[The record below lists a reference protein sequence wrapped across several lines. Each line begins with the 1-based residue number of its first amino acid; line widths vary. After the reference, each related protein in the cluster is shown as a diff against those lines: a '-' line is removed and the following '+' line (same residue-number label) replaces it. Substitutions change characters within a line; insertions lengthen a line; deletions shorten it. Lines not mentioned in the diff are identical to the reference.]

1 MFRQRLAVRFQVLR
15 DSTRERFHNFV
26 HSRCCSLE
34 QQRFL
39 WTACSSRHRDIALF
53 DRCTRCDERANR
65 VIRFASFGWRI
76 DAYLQ
81 SIAEVADRHHA
92 GKSTHP
98 WYGSAQLD
106 PGAVL
111 ADVRRHVIHYLLRP
125 TAGTT
130 WIGFKEVR
138 YEPGHFGSY
147 DELLQH
153 LIFLGRLFP
162 GLRYVIN
169 VREPVDAARSGWWPE
184 NTDAIE
190 VLTTTRDRLLSA
202 TADLNTFFGSHR
214 AACVAYEDWVADPQV
229 LIDAYSSLGLPRDDK
244 AVRAA
249 LLERLEHGSRP
260 G

>member
-1 MFRQRLAVRFQVLR
+1 MRLRREVPKEYSFVTVVTYGRTGSTAIQASLNALPGVLVRGENYAAMRGLG
-15 DSTRERFHNFV
+15 T
-26 HSRCCSLE
+26 
-34 QQRFL
+34 
-39 WTACSSRHRDIALF
+39 
-53 DRCTRCDERANR
+53 
-65 VIRFASFGWRI
+65 
-76 DAYLQ
+76 YLQ

-106 PGAVL
+106 PSAIL
-111 ADVRRHVIHYLLRP
+111 ADIRRHVIDYLLRP
-125 TAGTT
+125 AAGTT

-138 YEPGHFGSY
+138 YEPGHFASY

-184 NTDAIE
+184 NTDALE
-190 VLTTTRDRLLSA
+190 VLTTTRDWLLSA
-202 TADLNTFFGSHR
+202 TADLNTFFGPHR
-214 AACVAYEDWVADPQV
+214 AACVAYEDWVADSQV
-229 LIDAYSSLGLPRDDK
+229 LVNAFSSLGLPRDDK
-244 AVRAA
+244 AVRAS

>member
-1 MFRQRLAVRFQVLR
+1 MRLRREVPKDYSYVTVVTYGRTGSTAIQASLNALPGVLVRGENYSAMRGL
-15 DSTRERFHNFV
+15 
-26 HSRCCSLE
+26 
-34 QQRFL
+34 
-39 WTACSSRHRDIALF
+39 
-53 DRCTRCDERANR
+53 
-65 VIRFASFGWRI
+65 G
-76 DAYLQ
+76 AYLQ

-98 WYGSAQLD
+98 WFGSAQLD

-111 ADVRRHVIHYLLRP
+111 ADIRRHVIDYVLRP
-125 TAGTT
+125 TASTK
-130 WIGFKEVR
+130 WVGFKEVR
-138 YEPGHFGSY
+138 YEPGHFASY

-153 LIFLGRLFP
+153 LVFLGKLFP

-184 NTDAIE
+184 NSDALE
-190 VLTTTRDRLLSA
+190 VLTTTRDWLISA
-202 TADLNTFFGSHR
+202 TADLNTLFGSLR

-229 LIDAYSSLGLPRDDK
+229 LVDAYSSLGLPRDDQ

>member
-1 MFRQRLAVRFQVLR
+1 MRLRREVPKEYSFVTVVTYGRTGSTAIQASLNALPGVLVRGENYSAMRGLG
-15 DSTRERFHNFV
+15 T
-26 HSRCCSLE
+26 
-34 QQRFL
+34 
-39 WTACSSRHRDIALF
+39 
-53 DRCTRCDERANR
+53 
-65 VIRFASFGWRI
+65 
-76 DAYLQ
+76 YLQ

-111 ADVRRHVIHYLLRP
+111 ADVRRHVIDYLLRP

-153 LIFLGRLFP
+153 LVFLGKLFP

>member
-1 MFRQRLAVRFQVLR
+1 MRLRRDVPKEYSYVTVVTYGRTGSTAIQASLNALPGVLVRGENYSAMRGLG
-15 DSTRERFHNFV
+15 T
-26 HSRCCSLE
+26 
-34 QQRFL
+34 
-39 WTACSSRHRDIALF
+39 
-53 DRCTRCDERANR
+53 
-65 VIRFASFGWRI
+65 
-76 DAYLQ
+76 YLQ

-98 WYGSAQLD
+98 WFGSAQLD

-111 ADVRRHVIHYLLRP
+111 ADIRRHVIDYVLRP
-125 TAGTT
+125 TASTN
-130 WIGFKEVR
+130 WVGFKEVR
-138 YEPGHFGSY
+138 YEPGHFASY

-153 LIFLGRLFP
+153 LVFLGKLFP
-162 GLRYVIN
+162 GLRYVFN

-184 NTDAIE
+184 KTDAIE

-229 LIDAYSSLGLPRDDK
+229 LIDAYSSLGLPRDDQ

-249 LLERLEHGSRP
+249 LLERLDHGSRP

>member
-1 MFRQRLAVRFQVLR
+1 MRLRREVPKEYSFVTVVTYGRTGSTAIQATLNALPGVLVRG
-15 DSTRERFHNFV
+15 ENY
-26 HSRCCSLE
+26 
-34 QQRFL
+34 
-39 WTACSSRHRDIALF
+39 AA
-53 DRCTRCDERANR
+53 
-65 VIRFASFGWRI
+65 IRGLGT
-76 DAYLQ
+76 YLQ

-106 PGAVL
+106 PSAVL
-111 ADVRRHVIHYLLRP
+111 ADIRRHVIDYLLRP
-125 TAGTT
+125 AAGTT

-138 YEPGHFGSY
+138 YEPGHFASY

-184 NTDAIE
+184 NTDALE
-190 VLTTTRDRLLSA
+190 VLTTTRDWLLSA
-202 TADLNTFFGSHR
+202 TADLNTFFGPHR
-214 AACVAYEDWVADPQV
+214 AACVAYEDWVADSQV
-229 LIDAYSSLGLPRDDK
+229 LVNAFSSLGLPRDDK
-244 AVRAA
+244 AVRAS
-249 LLERLEHGSRP
+249 LLERLEHGSRR

>member
-1 MFRQRLAVRFQVLR
+1 MRLRREVPKDYSYVTVVTYGRTGSTAIQASLNALPGVLVRGENYSAMRGL
-15 DSTRERFHNFV
+15 
-26 HSRCCSLE
+26 
-34 QQRFL
+34 
-39 WTACSSRHRDIALF
+39 
-53 DRCTRCDERANR
+53 
-65 VIRFASFGWRI
+65 G
-76 DAYLQ
+76 AYLQ

-98 WYGSAQLD
+98 WFGSAQLD

-111 ADVRRHVIHYLLRP
+111 ADIRRHVIDYVLRP
-125 TAGTT
+125 TASTK
-130 WIGFKEVR
+130 WVGFKEVR
-138 YEPGHFGSY
+138 YEPGHFASY

-153 LIFLGRLFP
+153 LVFLGKLFP

-184 NTDAIE
+184 NSDALE
-190 VLTTTRDRLLSA
+190 VLTTTRDWLMSA
-202 TADLNTFFGSHR
+202 TTDLNTLFGSLR

-229 LIDAYSSLGLPRDDK
+229 LVDAYSSLGLPRDDQ

>member
-1 MFRQRLAVRFQVLR
+1 MRLRREVPKEYSFVTVVTYGRTGSTAIQASLNALPGVLVRGENYAAMRGLG
-15 DSTRERFHNFV
+15 T
-26 HSRCCSLE
+26 
-34 QQRFL
+34 
-39 WTACSSRHRDIALF
+39 
-53 DRCTRCDERANR
+53 
-65 VIRFASFGWRI
+65 
-76 DAYLQ
+76 YLQ

-106 PGAVL
+106 PSAIL
-111 ADVRRHVIHYLLRP
+111 ADIRRHVIDYLLRP
-125 TAGTT
+125 AASTT

-138 YEPGHFGSY
+138 YEPGHFASY

-184 NTDAIE
+184 NTDALE
-190 VLTTTRDRLLSA
+190 VLTTTRDWLLSA
-202 TADLNTFFGSHR
+202 TADLNTFFGPHR
-214 AACVAYEDWVADPQV
+214 AACVAYEDWVADSQV
-229 LIDAYSSLGLPRDDK
+229 LVNAFSSLGLPRDDK
-244 AVRAA
+244 AVRAS

>member
-1 MFRQRLAVRFQVLR
+1 MRLRREVPKDYSYVTVVTYGRTGSTAIQASLNALPGVLVRGENYSAMRGL
-15 DSTRERFHNFV
+15 
-26 HSRCCSLE
+26 
-34 QQRFL
+34 
-39 WTACSSRHRDIALF
+39 
-53 DRCTRCDERANR
+53 
-65 VIRFASFGWRI
+65 G
-76 DAYLQ
+76 AYLQ

-98 WYGSAQLD
+98 WFGSAQLD

-111 ADVRRHVIHYLLRP
+111 ADIRRHVIDYVLRP
-125 TAGTT
+125 TASTK
-130 WIGFKEVR
+130 WVGFKEVR

-153 LIFLGRLFP
+153 LVFLGKLFP

-184 NTDAIE
+184 NSDALE
-190 VLTTTRDRLLSA
+190 VLTTTRDWLMSA
-202 TADLNTFFGSHR
+202 TTDLNTLFGSLR

-229 LIDAYSSLGLPRDDK
+229 LVDAYSSLGLPRDDQ

>member
-1 MFRQRLAVRFQVLR
+1 MRLRREVPKEYSFVTVVTYGRTGSTAIQASLNALPGVLVRGENYSAMRGLG
-15 DSTRERFHNFV
+15 T
-26 HSRCCSLE
+26 
-34 QQRFL
+34 
-39 WTACSSRHRDIALF
+39 
-53 DRCTRCDERANR
+53 
-65 VIRFASFGWRI
+65 
-76 DAYLQ
+76 YLQ

-98 WYGSAQLD
+98 WFGSAQLD

-111 ADVRRHVIHYLLRP
+111 ADIRRHVIDYVLRP
-125 TAGTT
+125 TASTN
-130 WIGFKEVR
+130 WVGFKEVR
-138 YEPGHFGSY
+138 YEPGHFASY

-153 LIFLGRLFP
+153 LVFLGKLFP
-162 GLRYVIN
+162 GLRYVFN

-184 NTDAIE
+184 NSDALE
-190 VLTTTRDRLLSA
+190 VLTTTRDWLLSA
-202 TADLNTFFGSHR
+202 TADLNTFFGPHR

>member
-1 MFRQRLAVRFQVLR
+1 MRLRRDVPKEYSYVTVVTYGRTGSTAIQASLNALPGVLLR
-15 DSTRERFHNFV
+15 GENYAAMRGLGT
-26 HSRCCSLE
+26 
-34 QQRFL
+34 
-39 WTACSSRHRDIALF
+39 
-53 DRCTRCDERANR
+53 
-65 VIRFASFGWRI
+65 
-76 DAYLQ
+76 YLQ

-111 ADVRRHVIHYLLRP
+111 ADIRRHVIDYLLRP

-138 YEPGHFGSY
+138 YEPGHFASY

-214 AACVAYEDWVADPQV
+214 AACVAYEEWVDDPQI
-229 LIDAYSSLGLPRDDK
+229 LIDAFLSLGLPRDDQ

-249 LLERLEHGSRP
+249 LLERLAHGSRR

>member
-1 MFRQRLAVRFQVLR
+1 MRLRREVPKDYSYVTVVTYGRTGSTAIQASLNALPGVLVRGENYSAMRGLG
-15 DSTRERFHNFV
+15 T
-26 HSRCCSLE
+26 
-34 QQRFL
+34 
-39 WTACSSRHRDIALF
+39 
-53 DRCTRCDERANR
+53 
-65 VIRFASFGWRI
+65 
-76 DAYLQ
+76 YLQ

-106 PGAVL
+106 PSAVL
-111 ADVRRHVIHYLLRP
+111 ADIRRHVIDYLLRP
-125 TAGTT
+125 AASTN
-130 WIGFKEVR
+130 WVGFKEVR

-190 VLTTTRDRLLSA
+190 VLTTTRDWLLSA
-202 TADLNTFFGSHR
+202 TADLNTFFGSLR

>member
-1 MFRQRLAVRFQVLR
+1 MRLRRDVPKEYSYVTVVTYGRTGSTAIQASLNALPGVLVRGENYSAMRGLG
-15 DSTRERFHNFV
+15 T
-26 HSRCCSLE
+26 
-34 QQRFL
+34 
-39 WTACSSRHRDIALF
+39 
-53 DRCTRCDERANR
+53 
-65 VIRFASFGWRI
+65 
-76 DAYLQ
+76 YLQ

-106 PGAVL
+106 PSAVL
-111 ADVRRHVIHYLLRP
+111 ADIRRHVIDYLLRP
-125 TAGTT
+125 AASTN
-130 WIGFKEVR
+130 WIGFKEGR
-138 YEPGHFGSY
+138 YEPGPFASY

-153 LIFLGRLFP
+153 LVFLGKLFP

>member
-1 MFRQRLAVRFQVLR
+1 MRLRRDVPKEYSYVTVVTYGRTGSTAIQASLNALPGVLVRGENYSAMRGL
-15 DSTRERFHNFV
+15 
-26 HSRCCSLE
+26 
-34 QQRFL
+34 
-39 WTACSSRHRDIALF
+39 
-53 DRCTRCDERANR
+53 
-65 VIRFASFGWRI
+65 G
-76 DAYLQ
+76 AYLQ

-111 ADVRRHVIHYLLRP
+111 ADVRRHVIDYLLRP

-153 LIFLGRLFP
+153 LVFLGKLFP

-184 NTDAIE
+184 NSDALE
-190 VLTTTRDRLLSA
+190 VLTTTRDWLLSA
-202 TADLNTFFGSHR
+202 TADLNTLFGSLR
-214 AACVAYEDWVADPQV
+214 AACVAYEDWVNDPQV
-229 LIDAYSSLGLPRDDK
+229 LVNAYSSLGLPRDDQ

-249 LLERLEHGSRP
+249 LLEHLDHGSRP

>member
-1 MFRQRLAVRFQVLR
+1 MRLRRAVPKEYSFVTVVTYGRTGSTAIQASLNALPGVLVR
-15 DSTRERFHNFV
+15 GENYAAMRGLGT
-26 HSRCCSLE
+26 
-34 QQRFL
+34 
-39 WTACSSRHRDIALF
+39 
-53 DRCTRCDERANR
+53 
-65 VIRFASFGWRI
+65 
-76 DAYLQ
+76 YLQ

-106 PGAVL
+106 PSAIL
-111 ADVRRHVIHYLLRP
+111 ADIRRHVIDYLLRP
-125 TAGTT
+125 AAGTT

-138 YEPGHFGSY
+138 YEPGHFASY

-184 NTDAIE
+184 NTDALE
-190 VLTTTRDRLLSA
+190 VLTTTRDWLLSA
-202 TADLNTFFGSHR
+202 TADLNTFFGPHR
-214 AACVAYEDWVADPQV
+214 AACVAYEDWVADSQV
-229 LIDAYSSLGLPRDDK
+229 LVNAFSSLGLPRDDK
-244 AVRAA
+244 AVRAS

>member
-1 MFRQRLAVRFQVLR
+1 MRLRREVPKDYSYVTVVTYGRTGSTAIQASLNALPGVLVRGENYSAMRGL
-15 DSTRERFHNFV
+15 
-26 HSRCCSLE
+26 
-34 QQRFL
+34 
-39 WTACSSRHRDIALF
+39 
-53 DRCTRCDERANR
+53 
-65 VIRFASFGWRI
+65 G
-76 DAYLQ
+76 AYLQ

-98 WYGSAQLD
+98 WFGSAQLD

-111 ADVRRHVIHYLLRP
+111 ADIRRHVIDYVLRP
-125 TAGTT
+125 TASTK
-130 WIGFKEVR
+130 WVGFKEVR
-138 YEPGHFGSY
+138 YEPGHFASY

-153 LIFLGRLFP
+153 LVFLGKLFP

-184 NTDAIE
+184 NSDALE
-190 VLTTTRDRLLSA
+190 VLTTTRDWLMSA
-202 TADLNTFFGSHR
+202 TADLNTLFGSLR

-229 LIDAYSSLGLPRDDK
+229 LVDAYSSLGLPRDDQ

>member
-1 MFRQRLAVRFQVLR
+1 MRLRREVPKDYSYVTVVTYGRTGSTAIQASLNALPGVLVRGENYSAMRGL
-15 DSTRERFHNFV
+15 
-26 HSRCCSLE
+26 
-34 QQRFL
+34 
-39 WTACSSRHRDIALF
+39 
-53 DRCTRCDERANR
+53 
-65 VIRFASFGWRI
+65 G
-76 DAYLQ
+76 AYLQ

-111 ADVRRHVIHYLLRP
+111 ADIRRHVIDYVLRP
-125 TAGTT
+125 TASTN
-130 WIGFKEVR
+130 WVGFKEVR
-138 YEPGHFGSY
+138 YEPGHFASY

-153 LIFLGRLFP
+153 LVFLGKLFP
-162 GLRYVIN
+162 GLRYVFN

-184 NTDAIE
+184 NSDALE
-190 VLTTTRDRLLSA
+190 VLTTTRDWLLSA
-202 TADLNTFFGSHR
+202 TADLNTFFGPHR